1 MKLATVVLAAGLGT
15 RMKSALP
22 KVLHPVGG
30 KPMVQQ
36 VIETLQFLKPAS
48 SVVVVGPENEGIR
61 HALKDL
67 PVSFAV
73 QKEPRGTGD
82 ACKAAVRVLKKFE
95 GTLLVVS
102 GDTPLLT
109 AETLH
114 EFLRLHRRRKE
125 DISVL
130 SFIAGDPHAYGR
142 IIRKGST
149 VAAIIEDRDADAE
162 QKKIKEVNSGVYAL
176 EAPLAKLLGEIRL
189 NEGKG
194 EYYLTDLV
202 HIAAGKGFR
211 VGAHPLGNET
221 ELTGINTRDDLY
233 RAGLYLRDRV
243 LARLSGKGITFMDK
257 NSVFI
262 HPGVEIGED
271 TIIYPNVHIEGRTV
285 IGSGC
290 VLYPN
295 SRIIDS
301 VLGNGV
307 VIKDSTLIESSVVRD
322 RAGVGPFAHLRPGS
336 VIGPSAKI
344 GNFVEIKQSV
354 IGEGTKASHL
364 SYLGDAEIGN
374 GVNIG
379 AGTITCNYDGR
390 KKHKTIIE
398 DGVFIGSDT
407 QLVAPV
413 RVGRGAYV
421 GAGSTI
427 TREVPSLS
435 LALSRTAQHHIEN
448 WALRRQERDSAQKPL
463 RNGNRKGSG
472 RTAARGRKKEE

>member
-1 MKLATVVLAAGLGT
+1 MKLAAVVLAAGLGT
-15 RMKSALP
+15 RMKSKLP

-36 VIETLQFLKPAS
+36 VLETVQTLKPAS
-48 SVVVVGPENEGIR
+48 SVVVVGPGSEGIR
-61 HALKDL
+61 HALSGF
-67 PVSFAV
+67 PVRFAV

-82 ACKAAVRVLKKFE
+82 ALKAAARVLKKFE

-102 GDTPLLT
+102 GDTPLVT

-130 SFIAGDPHAYGR
+130 SFIAGGPHAYGR
-142 IIRKGST
+142 IVRNGSSF
-149 VAAIIEDRDADAE
+149 AAIVEDRDADAE
-162 QKKIKEVNSGVYAL
+162 QKEIREVNSGVYAL
-176 EAPLAKLLGEIRL
+176 EAPLVRLLGEIRL
-189 NEGKG
+189 NDRKG

-202 HIAAGKGFR
+202 HIAVGKGFR
-211 VGAHPLGNET
+211 AGAHPLGNET
-221 ELTGINTRDDLY
+221 ELTGINTRDDLC
-233 RAGLYLRDRV
+233 RAGIYLRDRV
-243 LARLSGKGITFMDK
+243 LARLSDRGVTFMDK
-257 NSVFI
+257 SSVFI
-262 HPGVEIGED
+262 HPDVVIGED
-271 TIIYPNVHIEGRTV
+271 TVIYPNVHIEGKTI

-295 SRIIDS
+295 CRITDS

-307 VIKDSTLIESSVVRD
+307 VVKDSTLIESSAVKD
-322 RAGVGPFAHLRPGS
+322 GAGVGPFAHLRPGS

-344 GNFVEIKQSV
+344 GNFVEVKQSV

-364 SYLGDAEIGN
+364 SYLGDAEIGS

-379 AGTITCNYDGR
+379 AGTITCNYDGQ

-427 TREVPSLS
+427 TKEVPSLS
-435 LALSRTAQHHIEN
+435 LALSRTAQKHIEN
-448 WALRRQERDSAQKPL
+448 WALRKQHGASARKTS
-463 RNGNRKGSG
+463 RNGNRKGAR
-472 RTAARGRKKEE
+472 RTAARGHAKEE